1 MHTLITG
8 SVDHLLPFSSTE
20 IRQPRAVSDE
30 LPLTPV
36 NVCPNF
42 LQRIAATDELTSES
56 ESQNVDDV
64 ESGKGGISNITA
76 LLIGCGCCGFALAAM
91 WALFLLF
98 LNPIKMDVKGSPVA
112 ASEDDE
118 WWQRNR
124 VLVMVAA
131 HARNFLVSGVVYGY
145 PALELIL
152 RSLGVYGELCVCGS
166 YCAAQQEAFGVVS
179 LAGFLSNIAARPLWG
194 YLLDTLGP
202 RAVTDAGMAI
212 CAVGIGLLYGAAGS
226 SCPGCV
232 AGGWACIG
240 FGGSSVH
247 MSNFHFQHMYPGN
260 RKPISATFTMT
271 FAGSAIMFT
280 IWQGVYEYAGLA
292 WEACLGIYL
301 VMVLVAGV
309 AGHFLQ
315 PRRMFSASSYSTPPV
330 DVSSSPPSSK
340 AVSSTA
346 VVSLTADSGDDV
358 KQFSVPPPAREAW
371 EFSSLSDNAEKQ
383 QTLPSM
389 HVLTEKDDEESQML
403 SSGAA
408 EAAPVSSAP
417 AAKPAGSVDSDWHR
431 EVRMHLRTRK
441 YWAETLWY
449 SIGILQFQWYIGT
462 LGSQLYALGDESSG
476 PVDAPNNFVFLK
488 AANVFNALSGLWWPI
503 SAYMMRTQSFR
514 RVIDLQNAVS
524 VVYTVL
530 LCVPVLELQTVT
542 FAVQAVSRFL
552 LFSAHHA
559 FLSNQF
565 PMKFFGVLNAVT
577 YTVSSVFTFLI
588 YPMQIVTVKYLG
600 GSYMPFNVMF
610 AAVNVASIAIVT
622 VASWGQARLQTPN
635 NGK

>member
-1 MHTLITG
+1 M
-8 SVDHLLPFSSTE
+8 
-20 IRQPRAVSDE
+20 
-30 LPLTPV
+30 
-36 NVCPNF
+36 
-42 LQRIAATDELTSES
+42 QRIADATNELIAPES
-56 ESQNVDDV
+56 DSQNLEDV
-64 ESGKGGISNITA
+64 ESGEGGMSNITA
-76 LLIGCGCCGFALAAM
+76 LLIGCISCIIALAAM

-98 LNPIKMDVKGSPVA
+98 LNPIKMDLKGRPVA
-112 ASEDDE
+112 ASENDE

-232 AGGWACIG
+232 AAGWACIG

-247 MSNFHFQHMYPGN
+247 MSNFHLQHMYPEN

-301 VMVLVAGV
+301 ALVLAAGV
-309 AGHFLQ
+309 CGHFLQ
-315 PRRMFSASSYSTPPV
+315 PRRMFSASSYSAPAV
-330 DVSSSPPSSK
+330 DQETPPSSK
-340 AVSSTA
+340 MASTA
-346 VVSLTADSGDDV
+346 VVSFSANSGDP
-358 KQFSVPPPAREAW
+358 KQCALPPAPARVAW
-371 EFSSLSDNAEKQ
+371 ELSSPSSNTGEQLI
-383 QTLPSM
+383 LPM
-389 HVLTEKDDEESQML
+389 HELPEKDDEESQIL
-403 SSGAA
+403 NSGAA
-408 EAAPVSSAP
+408 DAAPASSAP
-417 AAKPAGSVDSDWHR
+417 AAKPAGSLDNDWHR

-524 VVYTVL
+524 VVYSVL
-530 LCVPVLELQTVT
+530 LCVPILELQTVT

-588 YPMQIVTVKYLG
+588 YPLQIVTVKYLG

-610 AAVNVASIAIVT
+610 TAVNVASIAMVS
-622 VASWGQARLQTPN
+622 VASCAQSRIQSSMN
-635 NGK
+635 NE